1 MHLRVEPIFAK
12 CADEI
17 SQPDSERMQQ
27 LFLSLQEEVEKEN
40 SQTLDD
46 LPDNSSEAG

>member
-1 MHLRVEPIFAK
+1 MHLLFLRLEPIFVK

-17 SQPDSERMQQ
+17 PQPDSERTQQ
-27 LFLSLQEEVEKEN
+27 LFLSLQEEVEKE
-40 SQTLDD
+40 TLDD